1 MIGYIIVGGVC
12 LIVGVVLGVV
22 GTIVIAVTLLAR
34 QFDGDEPGNGKL
46 K

>member
-1 MIGYIIVGGVC
+1 MIGYIVAFALGLVT
-12 LIVGVVLGVV
+12 GVVL
-22 GTIVIAVTLLAR
+22 TIVIAVTLLAR